1 MVIIM
6 KKTLTSILLAGIT
19 LTLVACGSPADSAEN
34 TGNAGAVTVIHAEYP
49 YYDSANDLVNSA
61 DFIFSGTV
69 EGISCEILDVRTE
82 PDTDS
87 AAGPSSSSGIPYTIY
102 EIKVDTVYKGTAEE
116 DTVSIKVPGGEMDG
130 NQYIIE
136 NAPAISLG
144 ETCLFLT
151 ETYEHTYPSLLNV
164 TQATY
169 DLNAPEAYEEN
180 AGEITLSQIL
190 EILE

>member
-1 MVIIM
+1 M
-6 KKTLTSILLAGIT
+6 KKTFTSILLTGIT
-19 LTLVACGSPADSAEN
+19 LTLAACGSTADTAEN
-34 TGNAGAVTVIHAEYP
+34 TGDTGVATIIHAEYP
-49 YYDSANDLVNSA
+49 YYDTANDLVNSA

-69 EGISCEILDVRTE
+69 EGVSYEMLDVRTE
-82 PDTDS
+82 RDTDS
-87 AAGPSSSSGIPYTIY
+87 AAGSSSSFGIPYTIY
-102 EIKVDTVYKGTAEE
+102 EIKVDTVYKGTAQE

-136 NAPAISLG
+136 DAPAISLG
-144 ETCLFLT
+144 ETYLFLT
-151 ETYEHTYPSLLNV
+151 ETYENTYPSLLNV
-164 TQATY
+164 TQAAY